1 MLSRRA
7 LVMTCL
13 LLAAGCQDDVATPFP
28 AGLEPLEAN
37 QVPDATGAPVE
48 ELRTW
53 SSDGSVK
60 TAHGRAFVFA
70 SPAALWAVMK
80 TPEVMI
86 ARCSTDE
93 RTFVASNDPAYE
105 FSFLA
110 SYTVHMVLAVQWDD
124 QWRFG
129 VVEGTPEAP
138 ALGMARHQKVQGS
151 DFISLSTGTVQL
163 RATDDPA
170 ISEVAFVEQL
180 DAVGGNAGD
189 LIVGMQDNYNR
200 MRAALRGEP
209 LPPCP

>member
-1 MLSRRA
+1 MLSRRD
-7 LVMTCL
+7 LMLPCL

-28 AGLEPLEAN
+28 VGLEPLDAN
-37 QVPDATGAPVE
+37 RVPDATGAPAE

-70 SPAALWAVMK
+70 PPAALWAVMK
-80 TPEVMI
+80 DPEVMI

-93 RTFVASNDPAYE
+93 RTFVADNDPAYE

-110 SYTVHMVLAVQWDD
+110 SYTVNMVLTVQWDD

-129 VVEGTPEAP
+129 VVEGTAAAP
-138 ALGMARHQKVQGS
+138 TLSMARHQKVQGS

-163 RATDDPA
+163 LATPDPD
-170 ISEVAFVEQL
+170 ISEVSFVEQL
-180 DAVGGNAGD
+180 DAVRGNAGD
-189 LIVGMQDNYNR
+189 LIEGMQDNYNR

-209 LPPCP
+209 RPLCP